1 MLKMRNMKKSIYL
14 DYNSTSP
21 VNEDILKKMLPIF
34 TEIYGNPSN
43 ENHAHGEQARTI
55 ISEARK
61 QVAKLVNMSPLDV
74 IFTSGATEANNL
86 ALQGMTSP
94 SDIPLI
100 LVGATE
106 HKSILEVADALHNN
120 KTAIVKKIPVASDG
134 IIDPSV
140 LHEMLKGVKGRILVS
155 IMAANSETG
164 TLQYI
169 GEIPDIVHS
178 YGGLVHCDATQ
189 SVCHKKFDNEL
200 YGLDM
205 ISLSSHKIYGPKGAG
220 ALIATR
226 EVRKML
232 HPILYGGGQE
242 DNLRSGTLNVPSI
255 AGFGMACEMAYNE
268 IALSEMLGDGI
279 TYQKKLRDYLE
290 KRLLSLLPDTRING
304 STSSRIPNT
313 TNIHFAGADADAVMS
328 NMPNLS
334 VSSGSACT
342 SSTMEPSHVL
352 TAMGMT
358 FEEANQSIRFSLG
371 RSTTKEEIDQAIDM
385 VVNAVEFVRDMEGYI
400 EKAEIGGIKHA
411 N

>member
-1 MLKMRNMKKSIYL
+1 MLKMRNMEKPIYL
-14 DYNSTSP
+14 DYSSTSP
-21 VNEDILKKMLPIF
+21 VDDRILKKMLPIF
-34 TEIYGNPSN
+34 TETYGNPSN
-43 ENHAHGEQARTI
+43 ENHVHGEQARTI
-55 ISEARK
+55 ISGARE
-61 QVAKLVNMSPLDV
+61 QVAKLVNMSPSDV

-86 ALQGMTSP
+86 ALQGMASP
-94 SDIPLI
+94 SDVPLI

-106 HKSILEVADALHNN
+106 HKSILEVAEVLHNN
-120 KTAIVKKIPVASDG
+120 KTAVVKKIPVTSDG
-134 IIDPSV
+134 TIDPPI
-140 LHEMLKGVKGRILVS
+140 LHEMLKDVKGRIIVS
-155 IMAANSETG
+155 VMAVNSETG
-164 TLQYI
+164 VFHPI
-169 GEIPDIVHS
+169 EDIADVVHS

-189 SVCHKKFDNEL
+189 AVCHMKFDSEY

-220 ALIATR
+220 ALVATR
-226 EVRKML
+226 EARKML

-255 AGFGMACEMAYNE
+255 AGFGMACEMVSNE
-268 IALSEMLGDGI
+268 IDSSGILEDGVLDQI
-279 TYQKKLRDYLE
+279 KLRDYLE
-290 KRLLSLLPDTRING
+290 KKLLSLLPDTRVNG
-304 STSSRIPNT
+304 STSRRIPNT

-334 VSSGSACT
+334 VSSGSACA
-342 SSTMEPSHVL
+342 SSTIEPSHVL

-371 RSTTKEEIDQAIDM
+371 RATTKEEIDRAINM
-385 VVNAVEFVRDMEGYI
+385 IVYAVEFVRDMEGYI